1 MLGCCTTA
9 TGGSAPTWAAGDAEV
24 RRALAAVD
32 TEPTF
37 VTAGH
42 DVDTGVYEDVTE
54 REVPSVMPPRS
65 KKKKDLAP
73 PVMPPRSKK
82 KKNKNKKK
90 NAEQR
95 GTLAPAPVP
104 PSDTEGCCRFEI
116 AAFTHAL
123 AATQTPR
130 RKRTR

>member
-1 MLGCCTTA
+1 MGCCATD
-9 TGGSAPTWAAGDAEV
+9 TGGSAPAWTAGDAEV
-24 RRALAAVD
+24 RRALAEIDSESA
-32 TEPTF
+32 F

-42 DVDTGVYEDVTE
+42 DVDTGVYEGVKE
-54 REVPSVMPPRS
+54 CEVPPIMPPRS
-65 KKKKDLAP
+65 KKKQ
-73 PVMPPRSKK
+73 KK
-82 KKNKNKKK
+82 QKNTNEKK
-90 NAEQR
+90 AEQR

-116 AAFTHAL
+116 ATFTHAL